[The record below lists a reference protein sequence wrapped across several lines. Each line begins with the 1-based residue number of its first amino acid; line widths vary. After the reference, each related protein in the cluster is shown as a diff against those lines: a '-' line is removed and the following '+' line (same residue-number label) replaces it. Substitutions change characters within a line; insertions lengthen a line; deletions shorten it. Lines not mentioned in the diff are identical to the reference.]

1 MSEILKVIK
10 GAKSPLSWLLSGRGP
25 VDRTLAT
32 ARAQVCTTCP
42 MNGKGP
48 LTDWFS
54 IPAAELIRMAIEAR
68 HDYKMETPHDAAL
81 GVCEACYCPMKTK
94 VHEPIDLIVSEMPQ
108 ADKEAL
114 WKSCWIPRD
123 QLGIKP

>member
-42 MNGKGP
+42 KNGTAP
-48 LTDWFS
+48 LTSFFTE
-54 IPAAELIRMAIEAR
+54 PAAAVIRMALEAR

-81 GVCEACYCPMKTK
+81 GVCTACGCVLTCK
-94 VHEPIDLIVSEMPQ
+94 VHEPIDLIVSHMPGES
-108 ADKEAL
+108 KSAL
-114 WKSCWIPRD
+114 WDQCWIGKEHV
-123 QLGIKP
+123 GITK